1 MRKSP
6 FLIVVLL
13 FLVLA
18 VYGCARPVET
28 DGRTDEQLAA
38 ATAAVEENIQALP
51 TDLPIHPD
59 AEKLR
64 FAAGNTY
71 ITYEVLGDVDT
82 IVDYYRTE
90 LESMGWEKRGNSPE
104 TPIGGALT
112 ILRVKPDKNVSI
124 TVQSIP
130 SSDYVRVLISVIL
143 K

>member
-1 MRKSP
+1 MRKPP

-13 FLVLA
+13 FLLLA
-18 VYGCARPVET
+18 VYGCARPAET
-28 DGRTDEQLAA
+28 DERTEEQIAA
-38 ATAAVEENIQALP
+38 VTAAVEENIQALP

-59 AEKLR
+59 AEKLK
-64 FAAGNTY
+64 FAANNTY

-82 IVDYYRTE
+82 IVAYYRTE
-90 LESMGWEKRGNSPE
+90 LEAMGWEKRGNSPE
-104 TPIGGALT
+104 NPIGGALT

-124 TVQSIP
+124 TVQAIP

>member
-1 MRKSP
+1 MRKLA
-6 FLIVVLL
+6 LIVFV
-13 FLVLA
+13 LVLVMA
-18 VYGCARPVET
+18 AGYGCARPVET
-28 DGRTDEQLAA
+28 DGRTEEQIAA
-38 ATAAVEENIQALP
+38 VTAAVQENIETLP
-51 TDLPIHPD
+51 TDLPIHPE
-59 AEKLR
+59 AEKLK

-90 LESMGWEKRGNSPE
+90 LEAMGWEKRGNSPE

-124 TVQSIP
+124 TIQSIP
-130 SSDYVRVLISVIL
+130 SSDYVRVLINVIL